1 MKKGQSIWLLCPFL
15 LMIDELLAFRAYE
28 KNAILSA

>member
-1 MKKGQSIWLLCPFL
+1 MKTGQSMWLLCPVL
-15 LMIDELLAFRAYE
+15 LMIDELLAIRAYE